1 MWAAGC
7 SGPTVETKPN
17 CSRSPLRAAAWLSL
31 LGSSRSR
38 AAVRALFLSR
48 RLSFWRRRLTQRRR
62 RPSQVPRSS
71 SGPSPATSSQQVCP
85 PHLFPSC
92 AKPSTQTLTPNVSYL
107 YSDLINFNYIH
118 VLCLLTL
125 IFLQK
130 LSGVYVYTHVLYCL
144 RALIL
149 MLCDD
154 CVIVSR

>member
-1 MWAAGC
+1 MRAAGC
-7 SGPTVETKPN
+7 SGPTVETL
-17 CSRSPLRAAAWLSL
+17 CGLRPGFSL

-125 IFLQK
+125 IFFCK
-130 LSGVYVYTHVLYCL
+130 NYRVYMCTPMSYT
-144 RALIL
+144 
-149 MLCDD
+149 
-154 CVIVSR
+154 VSAP